1 MVVVNLK
8 KILYLIQYIFMKRNL
23 LHFEFPKGVQSFC
36 VNGVSYTQES
46 FLLAQKKERFR
57 SQNGRFVKKSNF

>member
-1 MVVVNLK
+1 
-8 KILYLIQYIFMKRNL
+8 MKRNL
-23 LHFEFPKGVQSFC
+23 LNFKFPKGVQGFC

-57 SQNGRFVKKSNF
+57 SKNGRFVKKSHY

>member
-46 FLLAQKKERFR
+46 FLLAQKK
-57 SQNGRFVKKSNF
+57 SVLGAKTGVL

>member
-1 MVVVNLK
+1 
-8 KILYLIQYIFMKRNL
+8 MKRNL
-23 LHFEFPKGVQSFC
+23 LHFKFPKGVQSFC

-57 SQNGRFVKKSNF
+57 SKNGRFVKKSHY